1 MTLKIVSTNIIN
13 KSDGTVKEL
22 LVQYMGE
29 KLSFIE
35 YVSGTVK
42 MDASFVD
49 SGDLDKE
56 KELLRMFKQEFFPEP
71 FNEDLINGVE
81 LKVAE
86 LETKSTQMVSSI
98 EMSSRVLEEA
108 NKNIGKIFKQILK
121 SDVSE
126 DDYQDIIAIYP
137 EWETETDYKVGD
149 FVNYNL
155 KAWEVVQAHAS
166 QSDWTPETVPA
177 LFKEITPKTVVDPD
191 GSEVEIVADFI
202 QPSGAHDAYKVG
214 EKVSFGGAVY
224 ISKIDA
230 NTYSPTDYQA
240 GWEKQV

>member
-29 KLSFIE
+29 KLSFID

-86 LETKSTQMVSSI
+86 LETKATQMVSSI

-155 KAWEVVQAHAS
+155 KAWEVVQAHTS

-202 QPSGAHDAYKVG
+202 QPTGAHDAYKVG

>member
-1 MTLKIVSTNIIN
+1 MTLKIVSTNVIN
-13 KSDGTVKEL
+13 KSDGTAKEL

-49 SGDLDKE
+49 SGDIDKE

-121 SDVSE
+121 SDVSK

-155 KAWEVVQAHAS
+155 KAWEVVQAHTS

-202 QPSGAHDAYKVG
+202 QPTGAHDAYKVG